1 MTHGQ
6 IIGGEQINRT
16 HIALNTHE
24 KMNKLIRTIELINEE
39 SVVFG
44 IDNSRSNLWILMH
57 FKDLK
62 IKSKKICYQINN
74 GVHQRKNTIHPKRWL
89 KKNFNNTLGLLDY
102 INKQPYDIHY
112 IEIEF
117 ENGWKLKEQSNAWIL
132 FETNKKLERDYIIDK
147 MLMIAGLNLLDTDS
161 LKLKEVYLFQIMG
174 GVIKID

>member
-1 MTHGQ
+1 M
-6 IIGGEQINRT
+6 
-16 HIALNTHE
+16 
-24 KMNKLIRTIELINEE
+24 
-39 SVVFG
+39 V
-44 IDNSRSNLWILMH
+44 
-57 FKDLK
+57 
-62 IKSKKICYQINN
+62 
-74 GVHQRKNTIHPKRWL
+74 
-89 KKNFNNTLGLLDY
+89 KKNFNNTLELLDY

-117 ENGWKLKEQSNAWIL
+117 ENGWKLKDQSNAWIL

>member
-89 KKNFNNTLGLLDY
+89 KKNFNNTLELLDY
-102 INKQPYDIHY
+102 INNKPYDIHY

-117 ENGWKLKEQSNAWIL
+117 ENGWKLKDQSNAWIL
-132 FETNKKLERDYIIDK
+132 FETTKKSEKDSIIDK
-147 MLMIAGLNLLDTDS
+147 ILMVAGLNAIDTDE
-161 LKLKEVYLFQIMG
+161 LKLKEVYSFQIMG
-174 GVIKID
+174 DLIKID

>member
-1 MTHGQ
+1 MTRIQ
-6 IIGGEQINRT
+6 IIAGEQINRT

-24 KMNKLIRTIELINEE
+24 KMNKLIRTIELKNEKA
-39 SVVFG
+39 VVFG

-89 KKNFNNTLGLLDY
+89 KKNFKNTLELLEY

-112 IEIEF
+112 LEIEF
-117 ENGWKLKEQSNAWIL
+117 ENGWKLKDQSNAWVL
-132 FETNKKLERDYIIDK
+132 FETTKKTERNYIIDK
-147 MLMIAGLNLLDTDS
+147 MLMLAGFNSVDTNE

-174 GVIKID
+174 GVVKID